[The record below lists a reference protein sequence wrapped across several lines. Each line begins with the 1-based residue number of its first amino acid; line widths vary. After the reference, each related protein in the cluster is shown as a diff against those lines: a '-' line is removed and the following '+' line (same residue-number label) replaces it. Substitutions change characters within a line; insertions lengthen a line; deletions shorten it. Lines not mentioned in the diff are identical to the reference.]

1 MTFLSRNQLAISAFF
16 LFVLS
21 AQLMSV
27 SVANPKVA
35 RVGSELVVGFVS
47 PLLKLQHE
55 SIESVKYLW
64 NRYLWLVNV
73 EGDKKDLENRVKELE
88 SMNSRLLEYQNENI
102 RLRNI
107 LHYSEELSL
116 QGVVAS
122 VIGSDHSNWFKT
134 LVLDKGSN
142 SGLEEGLAVVS
153 GNAVVGQVVSVSSK
167 SSKVLL
173 LVDTSSAIDT
183 IIQSNRM
190 WGIAE
195 GKGLNKSLRLNYVEK
210 SAEKDVSVGD
220 RIITSGL
227 DGVYPKGLLVG
238 VIESVDFKSS
248 SLFYDIKLIPAV
260 NAKQVENVFVVMPE
274 AMQGRNKVKD
284 DSLPKVSR

>member
-1 MTFLSRNQLAISAFF
+1 MSFLSRNQLALSAFF
-16 LFVLS
+16 LFVIS

-35 RVGSELVVGFVS
+35 RAGSELVVSFVS

-64 NRYLWLVNV
+64 NRYFWLVNV
-73 EGDKKDLENRVKELE
+73 EGEKKDLESRVKELE

-116 QGVVAS
+116 KGVVAS

-134 LVLDKGSN
+134 IVLDKGSS
-142 SGLEEGLAVVS
+142 SGLKEGLAVVS
-153 GNAVVGQVVSVSSK
+153 GNAVVGQIVSVSSR

-183 IIQSNRM
+183 IIQSSRM

-220 RIITSGL
+220 RLITSGL

-248 SLFYDIKLIPAV
+248 SLFYDIKLIPAI
-260 NAKQVENVFVVMPE
+260 NTKQIENVFVV
-274 AMQGRNKVKD
+274 
-284 DSLPKVSR
+284 LPKEMQEQNLSSDNNSLKVSK